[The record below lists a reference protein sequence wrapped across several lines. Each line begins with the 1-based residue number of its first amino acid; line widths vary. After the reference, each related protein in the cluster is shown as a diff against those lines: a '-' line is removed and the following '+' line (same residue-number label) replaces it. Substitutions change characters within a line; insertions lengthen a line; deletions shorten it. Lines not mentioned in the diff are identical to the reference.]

1 MTNKYRGLRSRE
13 GKSEKESSIGVS
25 LDDPN
30 SPLHEPLPPTSV
42 TNPSTV
48 VQNFLPQDRTSSGL
62 ITAVGAQPSVVMNLA
77 AIQPQM
83 SVAAQLQ
90 TTVAGV
96 AVNLNATVNPTTAVS
111 TAISTAQPY
120 IPPWR
125 RPHANLHQTL
135 DHNLNAGG
143 LRQDGAVRATT
154 VASAATA
161 GNVLQPPNAYLAAN
175 APIGNP
181 FNQVIGAQRNLS
193 HRYSTEWET
202 QLVQELSAD
211 EEDLK
216 RIQARINAKRA
227 ALATGTGD
235 PSTST
240 PNPNLS
246 AQPQANL
253 NPYVQPVAPTSGFT
267 VPQPWLM
274 SGYAAPLPAALY
286 GAQYGAQYGR
296 PVGGTVT

>member
-1 MTNKYRGLRSRE
+1 
-13 GKSEKESSIGVS
+13 
-25 LDDPN
+25 
-30 SPLHEPLPPTSV
+30 
-42 TNPSTV
+42 
-48 VQNFLPQDRTSSGL
+48 
-62 ITAVGAQPSVVMNLA
+62 MNLA

-83 SVAAQLQ
+83 SVAAQYQ
-90 TTVAGV
+90 ITVAGV
-96 AVNLNATVNPTTAVS
+96 AVNLNASVNPTTAGS

-120 IPPWR
+120 IPPLR
-125 RPHANLHQTL
+125 RPHANLHQAL

-143 LRQDGAVRATT
+143 PRQDGAVRATT

-161 GNVLQPPNAYLAAN
+161 GNMLQPPNACLAAT

-181 FNQVIGAQRNLS
+181 FNQVVGAQRNLN

-202 QLVQELSAD
+202 HLVQELSAD

-216 RIQARINAKRA
+216 RIQTRINAKRA

-246 AQPQANL
+246 APATSIRMYSRLHQPRVLQYL
-253 NPYVQPVAPTSGFT
+253 NRG
-267 VPQPWLM
+267 
-274 SGYAAPLPAALY
+274 
-286 GAQYGAQYGR
+286 
-296 PVGGTVT
+296 